1 MEEHKAEVVTE
12 EPKKEGSIV
21 DALFDI
27 GLAWAS
33 HGLTL
38 AKNALEQSG
47 KTLEM
52 TAKTLERLADELGKK
67 DDKKAA

>member
-1 MEEHKAEVVTE
+1 MEEHVAEVVTE
-12 EPKKEGSIV
+12 EKKQGSIV
-21 DALFDI
+21 DAVFDI

-67 DDKKAA
+67 SA